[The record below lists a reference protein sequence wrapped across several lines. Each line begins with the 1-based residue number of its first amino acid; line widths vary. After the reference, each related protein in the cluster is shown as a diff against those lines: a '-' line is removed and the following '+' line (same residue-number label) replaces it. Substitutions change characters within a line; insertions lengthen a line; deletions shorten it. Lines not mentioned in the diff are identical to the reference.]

1 MEFDLITSIS
11 VASAV
16 TGLLSALYA
25 ASAARSAKRSADLA
39 QNDLTERT
47 KGVQAY
53 LVNGVQ
59 WTQLDKREI
68 VAISCTLTN
77 LSSLPNTVIRTEL
90 TLHEYEDTGEASK
103 LMLQP
108 CRIDDPP
115 GQVLQH
121 FEVPINLAPRTTV
134 SGWLC
139 FVMPTAFAKS
149 KTIDKYEL
157 SFVDSNGR
165 RTAIET
171 YLMHRI
177 AHATS

>member
-1 MEFDLITSIS
+1 MELDLPTIIS

-16 TGLLSALYA
+16 AGLLSALYA
-25 ASAARSAKRSADLA
+25 ASAARSAKRSAELARNDLA
-39 QNDLTERT
+39 ERM

-53 LVNGVQ
+53 LVNGIQ
-59 WTQLDKREI
+59 WAQPDQKEI
-68 VAISCTLTN
+68 VAISCTITN
-77 LSSLPNTVIRTEL
+77 LSSLPNTIVRTEL
-90 TLHEYEDTGEASK
+90 TLHEYEGTGEASK
-103 LMLQP
+103 LMLP
-108 CRIDDPP
+108 PSKIDNPP
-115 GQVLQH
+115 GQALQH

-139 FVMPTAFAKS
+139 FVMPNAFAKS

-171 YLMHRI
+171 FLMHRI
-177 AHATS
+177 AYAQS